1 MSTRSSGSS
10 GVVGGI
16 RIDLRRLHESW
27 MELVFPRQR
36 GSGHSVM
43 GKWTPSTTSGWIG
56 YRLWSAVGVPIVGVL
71 YPLALF
77 GLMFRFYA
85 SRIDR
90 VAAGLG
96 VAGVVILAALVWGV
110 LTVAAHQLF
119 STDGFLAVLAAAVV
133 ATIAAGLAVIFSQVG
148 GRLVSVVFAYPAAMT
163 ALFLPPVVAAL
174 VSPTLGE
181 IVLSGS
187 DSLAIWLLDTVLSIG
202 GLNEWL
208 SAQYTLAGA
217 AYLGMWFGIAVPLG
231 WLIGSL
237 VTLAGL
243 VRPT

>member
-1 MSTRSSGSS
+1 
-10 GVVGGI
+10 
-16 RIDLRRLHESW
+16 
-27 MELVFPRQR
+27 
-36 GSGHSVM
+36 M
-43 GKWTPSTTSGWIG
+43 GKWTPNTTGGWIA
-56 YRLWSAVGVPIVGVL
+56 YRLWAAVGVPVVAVL
-71 YPLALF
+71 YPLALS

-96 VAGVVILAALVWGV
+96 VAGVVVLAALVWGV
-110 LTVAAHQLF
+110 LTVAAHQVF
-119 STDGFLAVLAAAVV
+119 SFDGFLAVLAAAVV
-133 ATIAAGLAVIFSQVG
+133 ATIAAGLAVAFSQVG
-148 GRLVSVVFAYPAAMT
+148 GRLVSVVFAYPSAMT

-181 IVLSGS
+181 VVLSGS
-187 DSLAIWLLDTVLSIG
+187 DSLAIWLLDTVLVVG
-202 GLNEWL
+202 GLSEWL
-208 SAQYTLAGA
+208 SDQYTLAGA